1 MKAKTRHGAGI
12 NACRL
17 NFYYEDYNGDRI
29 YGHYDDAVKEL
40 GEDNVYL
47 TANLFNAF
55 FNASERVYSIRLGSS
70 PLVSTVKAFI
80 TETHDI
86 LGW

>member
-12 NACRL
+12 NTCRL

-29 YGHYDDAVKEL
+29 YGHWDDAVKEL
-40 GEDNVYL
+40 GKDGVYL
-47 TANLFNAF
+47 TANLYNSY
-55 FNASERVYSIRLGSS
+55 FNASERVNSIKLECR
-70 PLVSTVKAFI
+70 PLVSTIKAFI